1 MPFVIGFIL
10 AYLLLPVIRW
20 IEKRLPDTGR
30 RPKLKQAKR
39 IAIILIVYLLS
50 LAVIS
55 LLVFYIITLIGQ
67 SLGTIKEDVSRFIP
81 NGLDTI
87 KEWLKSVPLLS
98 NVSAQENID
107 VNIAKATEALPGIL
121 INFLTSGVKVVQTS
135 ASTLL
140 ALIITPVFVFFILKD
155 WETLRD
161 RFYKALPLWMRKHTR
176 SVFSI
181 LQKVVIH
188 YIRGQLFLGLV
199 VGACVYILLLSF
211 RIEFA
216 LPLAI
221 FSGLTELVPMI
232 GPWLGGG
239 LGVLVTLALA
249 PEKVIWVGLGYI
261 VIQLLENN
269 LLVPRIQG
277 SQMEIHPA
285 FILLLG
291 VLGAHFAGILGFI
304 VIMPLTMT
312 VIKLFKYI
320 QINLREESTD

>member
-39 IAIILIVYLLS
+39 ITIIVIVYLLS

-55 LLVFYIITLIGQ
+55 LLVFYIVTLIGN

-140 ALIITPVFVFFILKD
+140 ALVITPVFVFFILKD

-161 RFYKALPLWMRKHTR
+161 RFYQALPLWMRKHTR

-181 LQKVVIH
+181 LQNVVIR
-188 YIRGQLFLGLV
+188 YIRGQLFLGMV
-199 VGACVYILLLSF
+199 VGLCVYILLLSF

-304 VIMPLTMT
+304 IIMPLTMT

-320 QINLREESTD
+320 QISLCEENTG

>member
-30 RPKLKQAKR
+30 KPKLRQAKR
-39 IAIILIVYLLS
+39 ITIILIVYLLS

-55 LLVFYIITLIGQ
+55 LLVFYIVTLIGQ

-98 NVSAQENID
+98 NASVQENID
-107 VNIAKATEALPGIL
+107 VNIAKATAALPGIL

-161 RFYKALPLWMRKHTR
+161 RFYRALPLWMRKHTR

-181 LQKVVIH
+181 LQNVVIR

-199 VGACVYILLLSF
+199 VGACVYVLLLAL

-304 VIMPLTMT
+304 IIMPLTMT

-320 QINLREESTD
+320 QVSLREEHTG